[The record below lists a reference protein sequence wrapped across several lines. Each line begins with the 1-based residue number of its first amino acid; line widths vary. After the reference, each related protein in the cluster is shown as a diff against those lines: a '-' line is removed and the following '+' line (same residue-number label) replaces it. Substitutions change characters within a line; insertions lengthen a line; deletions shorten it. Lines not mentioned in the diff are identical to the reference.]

1 MRWLAA
7 HRGGLAVTVLAAVA
21 GLLVGLAVAAG
32 GTKSKAT
39 TQTVIA
45 GRTST
50 VVQTRTITRP
60 ARVVVHTVT
69 QAASGPGGRSGSPP
83 AAGAA
88 PVPAPAAGQNNGGRV
103 AKQQFAGDGPRNLGN
118 ITVASPA
125 TLRWTSSGK
134 RFRLLFDG
142 GAQAVDTASHAGQ
155 TFVPAGTYSQ
165 VSVQADG
172 NWTIRIG

>member
-1 MRWLAA
+1 M
-7 HRGGLAVTVLAAVA
+7 TVLAAVA
-21 GLLVGLAVAAG
+21 GLLVGLAVAAS

-39 TQTVIA
+39 TQTVLA

-60 ARVVVHTVT
+60 ARIVVHTVT
-69 QAASGPGGRSGSPP
+69 EAPSGPAGARSGSPP
-83 AAGAA
+83 AAGAP
-88 PVPAPAAGQNNGGRV
+88 PVPAPPAAQNNGGRV
-103 AKQQFAGDGPRNLGN
+103 AKQRFAGDGARNLGT

-165 VSVQADG
+165 VTVQSDG